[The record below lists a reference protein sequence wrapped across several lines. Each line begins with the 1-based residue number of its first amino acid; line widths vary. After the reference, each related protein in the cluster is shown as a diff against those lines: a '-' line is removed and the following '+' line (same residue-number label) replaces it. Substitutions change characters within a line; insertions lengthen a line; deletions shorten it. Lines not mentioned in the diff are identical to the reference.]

1 MVKMNL
7 TEVFLN
13 NLKDKIQSLEAIEA
27 GKLVYIGDP
36 SATDRFKSR
45 VKNRKA
51 LLTAVEDLS
60 KLLEHNILNAI
71 EYDI

>member
-1 MVKMNL
+1 M
-7 TEVFLN
+7 EIFLKD
-13 NLKDKIQSLEAIEA
+13 LRDKIQSLETIEA
-27 GKLVYIGDP
+27 EKLANIGDP

-45 VKNRKA
+45 CKNRKD

-60 KLLEHNILNAI
+60 SLLEHNVLNAI